1 MQITLTC
8 QGDIDVLP
16 KIINPLSNLR
26 KEGGF
31 IGEIR
36 AHFGGNTMVFLANG
50 EMDIVSNGRGDPVHY
65 DDDGDPVY
73 NNRHGDPT
81 EHFEELGEV
90 EQSRL
95 VICRAHDTLQKAA
108 LAALAR
114 FEQSRCLKC
123 LDRCECE
130 FCCASSHW
138 GRSTGGDEWDVLVQ
152 TTAIVG
158 QLAQFARS
166 TYRRNPPLCFDA
178 PAVFKIT
185 LMCQG
190 SMGDFSKIIDPLFV
204 LRKEIG
210 FIGEIRTDTMVLTE
224 IVATEITDPMVLTKI
239 VSTRGDS
246 GDTMMGS

>member
-36 AHFGGNTMVFLANG
+36 AHFGGNTMVFHANG
-50 EMDIVSNGRGDPVHY
+50 EMDIVSNERENPYY
-65 DDDGDPVY
+65 DDDGDP
-73 NNRHGDPT
+73 T
-81 EHFEELGEV
+81 EPFEELGEV

-114 FEQSRCLKC
+114 FEQSQCLKR

-130 FCCASSHW
+130 FCRASSHW

-166 TYRRNPPLCFDA
+166 TYRRNWPICFDA

-190 SMGDFSKIIDPLFV
+190 SMGDFLKIIDPLFV